1 MIDDE
6 ITLSRYCNAGQS
18 EENVDGHIKDQ
29 RVVVL
34 YGALIVVWVAAVWL
48 CASVAE

>member
-6 ITLSRYCNAGQS
+6 ITLSRYCNAGQN